1 MFGRSKNKKGQNQQP
16 QQMQMSPETLA
27 LLQAMQA
34 GQQMQQM
41 QQQMQQQMM
50 MQQMQQPQAMPPQ
63 QPVGQQPQMMPQQPM
78 MAPQQMTQQPQ
89 MAPQQQMPVMDDQ
102 ALLAEIGGPANQAD
116 PMQAMQQ
123 APIMQPEMPQQQ
135 MPMQPMAGQQTAV
148 PAETE
153 PFAQEQSS
161 DQLGVDSFNFAAQQ
175 APLAAE
181 DEQEKPKK
189 KGKLT
194 KEEKRA
200 LASQKKAEKEKKK
213 AEKKA
218 LASEKAEEKKRA
230 KRRKKLAKTRFS
242 RARYL
247 REANGNALAGVI
259 LWIFVIILFIAGPF
273 MLNTA
278 ILIPQTNENLRI
290 LSELDQ
296 LEQSIVRN
304 RPQITAMVERRK
316 SKRGQ
321 ITAFTA
327 GFPPKSAAEQSLQ
340 SLAQQLEEAGLEI
353 QPLTIAPFP
362 LGAQSIIGTSV
373 TVEIIG
379 NYLDWLRIRNK
390 FVRSQRAISIPN
402 ETVEI
407 NSETGQM
414 EITAQII
421 LPSSF

>member
-41 QQQMQQQMM
+41 QQQMM

-63 QPVGQQPQMMPQQPM
+63 QPVAQQPQMMPQQPM
-78 MAPQQMTQQPQ
+78 MAPQQMAQQPQ
-89 MAPQQQMPVMDDQ
+89 MVPQQQMPVMDDQ
-102 ALLAEIGGPANQAD
+102 ALLAEIGGTANQAD

-135 MPMQPMAGQQTAV
+135 MPMQPMAGQQMAV

-153 PFAQEQSS
+153 PFAQDQSS
-161 DQLGVDSFNFAAQQ
+161 DQLGVDNFNFAAQQ

-181 DEQEKPKK
+181 DEQAKPKK

-218 LASEKAEEKKRA
+218 LASEKDEEKKRA

>member
-1 MFGRSKNKKGQNQQP
+1 M
-16 QQMQMSPETLA
+16 
-27 LLQAMQA
+27 
-34 GQQMQQM
+34 
-41 QQQMQQQMM
+41 
-50 MQQMQQPQAMPPQ
+50 
-63 QPVGQQPQMMPQQPM
+63 
-78 MAPQQMTQQPQ
+78 
-89 MAPQQQMPVMDDQ
+89 
-102 ALLAEIGGPANQAD
+102 
-116 PMQAMQQ
+116 
-123 APIMQPEMPQQQ
+123 
-135 MPMQPMAGQQTAV
+135 AV

-153 PFAQEQSS
+153 SFAQDQNTG
-161 DQLGVDSFNFAAQQ
+161 QLGVDNFNFAAQQ

-218 LASEKAEEKKRA
+218 LASEKTEEKKRA

-373 TVEIIG
+373 TLEIIG

>member
-41 QQQMQQQMM
+41 QQQMM

-63 QPVGQQPQMMPQQPM
+63 QPVAQQPQMMPQQPM
-78 MAPQQMTQQPQ
+78 MAPQQMAQQPQ

-102 ALLAEIGGPANQAD
+102 ALLAEIGGTANQAD

-135 MPMQPMAGQQTAV
+135 MPMQPMAGQQMAV

-153 PFAQEQSS
+153 PFAQDQSS
-161 DQLGVDSFNFAAQQ
+161 DQLGVDNFNFAAQQ

-181 DEQEKPKK
+181 DEQAKPKK

-218 LASEKAEEKKRA
+218 LASEKDEEKKRA

>member
-50 MQQMQQPQAMPPQ
+50 MQQMQQPQ
-63 QPVGQQPQMMPQQPM
+63 MMPQQPM
-78 MAPQQMTQQPQ
+78 MAPQQMAQQPQ

-102 ALLAEIGGPANQAD
+102 ALLAEIGGAANQAD

-135 MPMQPMAGQQTAV
+135 MPMAGQPMAGQQMAV

-153 PFAQEQSS
+153 PFAQDQSNG
-161 DQLGVDSFNFAAQQ
+161 QLGVDNFNFAAQQ

-181 DEQEKPKK
+181 DEQAKPKK

-218 LASEKAEEKKRA
+218 LASEKDEEKKRA

>member
-63 QPVGQQPQMMPQQPM
+63 QPVEQQPQM
-78 MAPQQMTQQPQ
+78 MAPQQMAQQPQ

-102 ALLAEIGGPANQAD
+102 ALLAEIGGAANQAE

-135 MPMQPMAGQQTAV
+135 MPMQQMAGQQMAV

-153 PFAQEQSS
+153 QFAQDQSS
-161 DQLGVDSFNFAAQQ
+161 GQLGVDNFNFAAQQ
-175 APLAAE
+175 APLATE
-181 DEQEKPKK
+181 DEQVKPKK

-259 LWIFVIILFIAGPF
+259 LWIFIIILFIAGPF

-373 TVEIIG
+373 TLEIIG

>member
-50 MQQMQQPQAMPPQ
+50 MQQMQQPQAIPPQ

-78 MAPQQMTQQPQ
+78 MAPQQMAQQPQ

-102 ALLAEIGGPANQAD
+102 ALLAEIGGTANQAD

-135 MPMQPMAGQQTAV
+135 MAEQQMAV

-153 PFAQEQSS
+153 PFAQNQSGG
-161 DQLGVDSFNFAAQQ
+161 QLGVDNFNFAAQQ
-175 APLAAE
+175 APLEAE
-181 DEQEKPKK
+181 DEQAKPKK

-259 LWIFVIILFIAGPF
+259 LWIFVIIIFIAGPF

-373 TVEIIG
+373 TLEIIG